1 MKIFLGS
8 MQVLLKYESP
18 LTKGGIML
26 AGSFYP
32 LNKGV
37 AALCG
42 GGILSKEQIINMAY
56 LSLKKKWVMSRVI
69 NHIEDSFFQAY
80 IYGIIFNK

>member
-1 MKIFLGS
+1 
-8 MQVLLKYESP
+8 
-18 LTKGGIML
+18 ML

-42 GGILSKEQIINMAY
+42 GGILFKEKISDMAC
-56 LSLKKKWVMSRVI
+56 LSPNKKWGWPETFFSAENSLYFYRIQNPTGKDIRVMM
-69 NHIEDSFFQAY
+69 
-80 IYGIIFNK
+80 

>member
-1 MKIFLGS
+1 
-8 MQVLLKYESP
+8 
-18 LTKGGIML
+18 ML

-42 GGILSKEQIINMAY
+42 GGILFKEKKISDMAC
-56 LSLKKKWVMSRVI
+56 LSPNKKWGMTMSGSI
-69 NHIEDSFFQAY
+69 IDIGNGNTY
-80 IYGIIFNK
+80 IVRLQSILYSGKDCF